1 MQSAFLWNKQKSMEG
16 ELFFSRKYK
25 VIKRSSSLKDGEERA
40 RLSLSIHLTSNQR
53 VLIVRLT
60 GDLDHHTA
68 SDVRNRIEAE
78 LVKDIHTHLVLNLE
92 NLQFMDS
99 SGLGVIL
106 GRYKQMS
113 SKGGKMYLCS
123 VQPSVFKLM
132 EMSGLFQILPTYQD
146 ECSAISAC
154 EVAS

>member
-1 MQSAFLWNKQKSMEG
+1 VLG
-16 ELFFSRKYK
+16 
-25 VIKRSSSLKDGEERA
+25 
-40 RLSLSIHLTSNQR
+40 LSLAVHITSNHC

-68 SDVRNRIEAE
+68 TDVRRKIEAE
-78 LVKDIHTHLVLNLE
+78 LVKDIHSHLILNLE

-99 SGLGVIL
+99 SGLGMIL
-106 GRYKQMS
+106 GRYKQMT

-123 VQPSVFKLM
+123 VQPSIFKLM

-146 ECSAISAC
+146 ESSAVYAC

>member
-1 MQSAFLWNKQKSMEG
+1 LQE
-16 ELFFSRKYK
+16 
-25 VIKRSSSLKDGEERA
+25 IKGKRANSFVKRREERA
-40 RLSLSIHLTSNQR
+40 KLSLTIHLASVHR
-53 VLIVRLT
+53 VLIVRLA

-68 SDVRNRIEAE
+68 SEVRIKIETE
-78 LVKDIHTHLVLNLE
+78 LQKEIHTHLVLNLE
-92 NLQFMDS
+92 HLQFMDS

-123 VQPSVFKLM
+123 VQPSIFRLM
-132 EMSGLFQILPTYQD
+132 ELSGLFEVLPTYQD
-146 ECSAISAC
+146 EHSALSAC

>member
-1 MQSAFLWNKQKSMEG
+1 
-16 ELFFSRKYK
+16 
-25 VIKRSSSLKDGEERA
+25 
-40 RLSLSIHLTSNQR
+40 LSLSIHLTSNQC

-68 SDVRNRIEAE
+68 SNVRRTIEAE
-78 LVKDIHTHLVLNLE
+78 LAKNIHSHLVLNLE

-106 GRYKQMS
+106 GRYKQMM

-123 VQPSVFKLM
+123 VQPSIFKLM
-132 EMSGLFQILPTYQD
+132 EMSGLFQILPPYLD
-146 ECSAISAC
+146 ENSAISAC